1 MARRW
6 MKRGCLGLLTIAVL
20 VVIAGVALVYVH
32 AQRTPTTEPEY
43 VALGSSFAAGAG
55 LGDLQRGSPFL
66 CARSVNGYPQRLAQ
80 NLGLSIVDMSCG
92 GAVTKHL
99 LNGGQFFQGPQIRA
113 IGKATKLVTITIG
126 GNDVGYVGDLSML
139 AARNSG
145 SIFGR
150 LVRLFWDGP
159 KRMEERG
166 FDKLAGELE
175 QLIREVR
182 SRAPQARIVLA
193 TYPTILPPSGTCPRL
208 SLSPSEAATMRA
220 VGDRLAQVTA
230 KAATKGG
237 AILADMH
244 KLGAAHNA
252 CSPAPWVNGW
262 TNGGIA
268 PFHPTQQGADATA
281 RAIAQALDHQ
291 QL

>member
-1 MARRW
+1 
-6 MKRGCLGLLTIAVL
+6 
-20 VVIAGVALVYVH
+20 
-32 AQRTPTTEPEY
+32 
-43 VALGSSFAAGAG
+43 
-55 LGDLQRGSPFL
+55 
-66 CARSVNGYPQRLAQ
+66 
-80 NLGLSIVDMSCG
+80 MSCG

-99 LNGGQFFQGPQIRA
+99 LHGGQFFQGPQIRA
-113 IGKATKLVTITIG
+113 IGKNTKLVTITIG

-166 FDKLAGELE
+166 FDKLGGELE
-175 QLIREVR
+175 QLTRAVR
-182 SRAPQARIVLA
+182 SRAPQAKILLA
-193 TYPTILPPSGTCPRL
+193 TYPTILPPSGTCARL
-208 SLSPSEAATMRA
+208 SLSPSEADAMRA
-220 VGDRLAQVTA
+220 VGDRLARVTA
-230 KAATKGG
+230 DAAAKGG
-237 AILADMH
+237 AILVDMH
-244 KLGAAHNA
+244 KLGAAHSA
-252 CSPAPWVNGW
+252 CSPAPWINGW

-268 PFHPTQQGADATA
+268 PFHPTQKGADATA

>member
-6 MKRGCLGLLTIAVL
+6 IKRGCLGLLMIAVL
-20 VVIAGVALVYVH
+20 LVIAGVALVYVQ
-32 AQRTPTTEPEY
+32 AQRTPKGESEY

-55 LGDLQRGSPFL
+55 LGDLQRGSPFP
-66 CARSVNGYPQRLAQ
+66 CARSVNGYPQRLARM
-80 NLGLSIVDMSCG
+80 LGLSILDMSCG

-99 LNGGQFFQGPQIRA
+99 LHGGQFFQGPQIRA
-113 IGKATKLVTITIG
+113 IGKNTKLVTITIG

-166 FDKLAGELE
+166 FDKLGGELE
-175 QLIREVR
+175 QLTRAVR
-182 SRAPQARIVLA
+182 SRAPQAKILLA
-193 TYPTILPPSGTCPRL
+193 TYPTILPPSGICARL
-208 SLSPSEAATMRA
+208 SLSPSEADAMRA
-220 VGDRLAQVTA
+220 VGDRLARVTA